1 MSEKKPIQ
9 GAKVE
14 VYKDEELVDY
24 RYTDSNGRCDFF
36 LPEDTYTV
44 KVTKEGYF
52 PHEQTVTLNQD
63 IVKEVELRPTTGNVS
78 GLDPYDPAWCPEPWD
93 KVYEFIDQSEIQELN
108 IISNWDK
115 VEILAK
121 DGLLTAQL
129 KEDVELGEAKNFEM
143 APQHSVMKVKR
154 FAICCKKFNEAGIF
168 LVNVPISYFEG
179 TYIARNFHAL
189 EFDFSQQSAG
199 IAEYLCLNVVNR
211 QDVPIEDKWYVAL
224 FDLEQKIV
232 RIYDENKTII
242 CELPMSKVLF
252 RRMCFWFGYI
262 IELNAGSYPAGYVLG
277 TNIDWIALKFVD
289 LPPIDPH
296 FNFTCPYED
305 YDNLW
310 EFTSQ
315 SELEDFADGGYENTI
330 VEGDCMIV
338 GEPEEEEGSV
348 LRIDENPYKRVV
360 IAFKLE
366 LQNLVAEYYPI
377 CVYYY
382 DGTVGMACEIA
393 LYPSEPSVIHLIDYM
408 SGNEQTFEYDGDWL
422 VLLADFENKNAF
434 IYDKYGAEKASISLT
449 TATSAIEKNIIYFEG
464 RHVRRTIDGEIEEI
478 CKVIV
483 DWTGTIMG
491 KAPKL
496 AELSSKTV
504 LTDSLNIKEIT
515 VKQAE
520 LSSKTTLTDSLN
532 VTETISK
539 QAELSSK
546 TTLTDSLSKSEV

>member
-24 RYTDSNGRCDFF
+24 RYTDSNGRCDFS
-36 LPEDTYTV
+36 LPENTYTV

-78 GLDPYDPAWCPEPWD
+78 GLDPYDPTWCPEPWD

-108 IISNWDK
+108 IISDWDK
-115 VEILAK
+115 VEVLAK

-129 KEDVELGEAKNFEM
+129 KEDVELTTSRDIYVESFC
-143 APQHSVMKVKR
+143 SVFKVKR
-154 FAICCKKFNEAGIF
+154 FAICFKKFNSNDILIGDFVLKQENKEKVIWNGHLASF
-168 LVNVPISYFEG
+168 SFEEMKYG
-179 TYIARNFHAL
+179 RSESFCTFP
-189 EFDFSQQSAG
+189 
-199 IAEYLCLNVVNR
+199 VVELTT
-211 QDVPIEDKWYVAL
+211 PLEDKWYIAL

-242 CELPMSKVLF
+242 DEFPMSKVLF
-252 RRMCFWFGYI
+252 RRMPFQFVYGI
-262 IELNAGSYPAGYVLG
+262 TLEAGSYPAGYVIG
-277 TNIDWIALKFVD
+277 TNVDWIAFKFVD

-296 FNFTCPYED
+296 FPYHCPYED

>member
-14 VYKDEELVDY
+14 VYKNEELVDY
-24 RYTDSNGRCDFF
+24 RYTNSNGRCDFF

-44 KVTKEGYF
+44 KVTKEGYL

-78 GLDPYDPAWCPEPWD
+78 GLDPYDPTWCPEPWD

-108 IISNWDK
+108 IICDWDK
-115 VEILAK
+115 VEVLAK

-143 APQHSVMKVKR
+143 APQDSVMKVKR
-154 FAICCKKFNEAGIF
+154 FAICCRKFNEAGIF
-168 LVNVPISYFEG
+168 LANVPISYFEG

-189 EFDFSQQSAG
+189 GFDFSQQSAG
-199 IAEYLCLNVVNR
+199 IAEYLCLNVVNH
-211 QDVPIEDKWYVAL
+211 QEVPIEDKWYVAL

-232 RIYDENKTII
+232 RIYDENKTVI

-262 IELNAGSYPAGYVLG
+262 IELNAGSYPAGYVVG
-277 TNIDWIALKFVD
+277 TNVDWIALKFID

-315 SELEDFADGGYENTI
+315 SELEDFANGGYENTI
-330 VEGDCMIV
+330 VEGDCIIV
-338 GEPEEEEGSV
+338 GEPEEGKGSV
-348 LRIDENPYKRVV
+348 LRVDENPYKRVV
-360 IAFKLE
+360 ITFKLE
-366 LQNLVAEYYPI
+366 VQNLADTYCPI
-377 CVYYY
+377 GVGYY
-382 DGTVGMACEIA
+382 DGTNEMTCGVVIE
-393 LYPSEPSVIHLIDYM
+393 PSEPSVIRLIDFV
-408 SGNEQTFEYDGDWL
+408 SGNEQTFEYNGDWL
-422 VLLADFENKNAF
+422 VLLVDFESKNAF

-449 TATSAIEKNIIYFEG
+449 MGTPRLEKSFIYFEG
-464 RHVRRTIDGEIEEI
+464 RRLKHMADGEVEEI
-478 CKVIV
+478 CKATV

-515 VKQAE
+515 VKQTE

-546 TTLTDSLSKSEV
+546 TTLTDSLSKTEV